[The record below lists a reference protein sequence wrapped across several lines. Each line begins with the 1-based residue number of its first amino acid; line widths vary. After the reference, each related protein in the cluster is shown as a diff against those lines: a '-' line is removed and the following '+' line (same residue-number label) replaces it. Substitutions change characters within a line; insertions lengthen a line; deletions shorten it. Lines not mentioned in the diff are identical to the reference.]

1 MELSKETTMKII
13 EQYLKQRA
21 YAKIYYQDYQK
32 KNKEK
37 IKTYNIEQYYKK
49 REQILLQK
57 KEYYQRKKNEK
68 AEKKVKNEE
77 VNKNEV
83 IIE

>member
-1 MELSKETTMKII
+1 MELSKEKTMKII

-21 YAKIYYQDYQK
+21 YAKIYYHDYQQ

-37 IKTYNIEQYYKK
+37 INAYNIEQYYKK
-49 REQILLQK
+49 KDKILLQK
-57 KEYYQRKKNEK
+57 KEYYQRKKKEK
-68 AEKKVKNEE
+68 AEKEE
-77 VNKNEV
+77 MNKNAV

>member
-1 MELSKETTMKII
+1 MELSKEKTMKII

-37 IKTYNIEQYYKK
+37 INAHNKEQYYKK
-49 REQILLQK
+49 KDSILLQK
-57 KEYYQRKKNEK
+57 KEYYQRKKKEK
-68 AEKKVKNEE
+68 AEMKDKQE
-77 VNKNEV
+77 
-83 IIE
+83 

>member
-1 MELSKETTMKII
+1 MELSKEKTMKII
-13 EQYLKQRA
+13 EQYLKHRA

-37 IKTYNIEQYYKK
+37 INAYNIEQYHKNK
-49 REQILLQK
+49 ERILLQK
-57 KEYYQRKKNEK
+57 KEYYQRKKKEK
-68 AEKKVKNEE
+68 EE
-77 VNKNEV
+77 MNKNEV